1 MSKKLINAMFAIS
14 AILII
19 IAILKCTDIVTTGHY
34 ELTPVEGDIV
44 KLVPV
49 TLSLQ
54 DFDWN
59 ANTEP
64 DLKGYYIYY
73 SRNGAPFKSATVGK
87 DTTFQVNL
95 WSGQYRVYLKAVDY
109 SGNVSEP
116 SDTLH
121 VGV

>member
-1 MSKKLINAMFAIS
+1 MSKKLNTMSAIS

-49 TLSLQ
+49 TLSLK

-64 DLKGYYIYY
+64 DLHGYYIYY
-73 SRNGAPFKSATVGK
+73 SRNGGLFKSAWVGK

-121 VGV
+121 QIY

>member
-1 MSKKLINAMFAIS
+1 MREKLINIMATIS

-19 IAILKCTDIVTTGHY
+19 IAILKCTEIVTTGHY

-54 DFDWN
+54 EFEWN
-59 ANTEP
+59 ANVEP
-64 DLKGYYIYY
+64 DLYGYYFYY
-73 SRNGAPFKSATVGK
+73 SRNGSEFKSTWAGK
-87 DTTFQVNL
+87 DTTFQVEL
-95 WSGQYRVYLKAVDY
+95 WSGQYRIYLEAVDY

-116 SDTLH
+116 SDTLYQIY
-121 VGV
+121 

>member
-1 MSKKLINAMFAIS
+1 MSKKLINIMAFIS

-19 IAILKCTDIVTTGHY
+19 IACADIITTGHY

-49 TLSLQ
+49 TLSLE
-54 DFDWN
+54 DFEWN

-73 SRNGAPFKSATVGK
+73 SRNGGEFKREFTGK
-87 DTTFQVNL
+87 DTTFQVDL
-95 WSGQYRVYLKAVDY
+95 WSGQYRIYLEAVDY

-121 VGV
+121 MGV